1 MKYRPGLDP
10 NPLPYGVFKSSTVP
24 RPIGWLSSVSLD
36 GVENIAPYSQ
46 WQNLTFDSPMVM
58 FSANRYPDGRRKDTV
73 INAESTGWF
82 TYNMATYD
90 LREQV
95 NISAMALE
103 PHESEFDHLKLTTV
117 TADSYPMPMVK
128 DSPVKFECRYHS
140 TTTIPGKSNVGM
152 IDVVFAEVAMIHV
165 DDEVITA
172 DGKIDILKIAPIAR
186 LGYFD
191 YTVVRETFEM
201 RVPGADA
208 DAQLGLEGK
217 A

>member
-82 TYNMATYD
+82 TYNMATYK
-90 LREQV
+90 LREHV
-95 NISAMALE
+95 NLSAMALE
-103 PHESEFDHLKLTTV
+103 PGVSEFDHLDVTRI

-128 DSPVKFECRYHS
+128 ESPVRFECRYHS

-165 DDEVITA
+165 DDEVITD
-172 DGKIDILKIAPIAR
+172 DGRIDILQIEPIAR

-201 RVPGADA
+201 RVPGADK